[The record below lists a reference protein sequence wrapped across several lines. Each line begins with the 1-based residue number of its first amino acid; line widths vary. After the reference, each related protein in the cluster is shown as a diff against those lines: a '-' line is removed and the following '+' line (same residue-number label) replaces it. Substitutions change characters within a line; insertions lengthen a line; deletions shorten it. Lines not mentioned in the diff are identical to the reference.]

1 MLSNP
6 EIIYIVYYVVER
18 ILSLLFLGKYG
29 SPTFGILLGF
39 IINLGIIHLLV
50 KYNFNKLTNVV
61 LSIGIL
67 FSVISQI
74 LCFKNL
80 TSCNLREGNTS
91 KEKKEKESANR
102 NKEIKKPPPPP
113 PPPSPPQPPN
123 SPRNKN
129 KERQRRIRKIL
140 TQNKNSDITNRRN
153 RRNNPNS
160 NWNPYTS
167 SELSEDLFGSDYKY
181 NN

>member
-50 KYNFNKLTNVV
+50 KYNFNKLANVV
-61 LSIGIL
+61 LGIGIL

-91 KEKKEKESANR
+91 KEKESSKR
-102 NKEIKKPPPPP
+102 NKEIKNQP
-113 PPPSPPQPPN
+113 PPQPPN

-129 KERQRRIRKIL
+129 KERQRRMRKIL
-140 TQNKNSDITNRRN
+140 TQNKNSDINNGRN

-160 NWNPYTS
+160 NWDPYTS
-167 SELSEDLFGSDYKY
+167 SELSEDLLGSNYKY